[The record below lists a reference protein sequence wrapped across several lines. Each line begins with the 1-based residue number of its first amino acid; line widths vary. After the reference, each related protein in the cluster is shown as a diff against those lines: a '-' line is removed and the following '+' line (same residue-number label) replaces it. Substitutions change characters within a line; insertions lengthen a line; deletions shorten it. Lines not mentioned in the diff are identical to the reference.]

1 MTHTPHNLRIG
12 VRRSVQRLVN
22 HQSLATSPS
31 EMAIRSIAEK
41 RSTPRW

>member
-1 MTHTPHNLRIG
+1 MNHTPRIIRLG
-12 VRRSVQRLVN
+12 VRRSMQRLAH
-22 HQSLATSPS
+22 HQSMATSPS